1 MTTEDELIDL
11 LDAFG
16 DAFSAQD
23 QDRLRALFDEDD
35 VCFVTSESRALH
47 DRTHLDAFLD
57 DYAARPAISFEWDA
71 CQASSRESDV
81 GWVVGFGRQVR
92 HDSEAESRSA
102 FRLTLVARRRADGWR
117 IAHVHASTPAG

>member
-1 MTTEDELIDL
+1 VTVEEEMIDL

-23 QDRLRALFDEDD
+23 LNRLRALFDEDD
-35 VCFVTSESRALH
+35 ICFVASESRALH
-47 DRTHLDAFLD
+47 DRTHLEAFLD
-57 DYAARPAISFEWDA
+57 DYATQPALSFEWDA
-71 CQASSRESDV
+71 CQASTSEGDV

-92 HDSEAESRSA
+92 RDSGAETKSA